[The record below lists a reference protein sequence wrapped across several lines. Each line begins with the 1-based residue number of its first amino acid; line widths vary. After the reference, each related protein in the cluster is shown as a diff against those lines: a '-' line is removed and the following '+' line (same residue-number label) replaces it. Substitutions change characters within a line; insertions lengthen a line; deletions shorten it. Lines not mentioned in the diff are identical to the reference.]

1 MYTRIVQCD
10 VKKERISDLRK
21 ALPDQVHP
29 ILRKQTGF
37 VDVIETLD
45 ENTGQF
51 VCMSL
56 WRTRE
61 DADRFGKSNDW
72 RLIQE
77 NLVPLAA
84 TEPTLRTHAV
94 ENSTAHQIRAGKAAA

>member
-1 MYTRIVQCD
+1 MFTRIVQCD
-10 VKKERISDLRK
+10 VKKDRIPDLRK
-21 ALPDQVHP
+21 ALPEQVHP
-29 ILRKQTGF
+29 ILRKQNGF

-56 WRTRE
+56 WQTRE
-61 DADRFGKSNDW
+61 DAERFGKSNDW
-72 RLIQE
+72 NLITE
-77 NLVPLAA
+77 GLTPLAA
-84 TEPTLRTHAV
+84 TEPTVRTHAV